1 MFCLL
6 CLFVTSS
13 RPLALKQH
21 PGAATD
27 TKASNGG
34 TVWNCSKALTSYL
47 EHQTWEALDGAD
59 LIELGAGTG
68 LSGLAAAVL
77 GARVTYVDVGLP
89 SVVCALV
96 VALKYGCACS
106 VFSLS
111 RLPSLPPSCATTQTD
126 RQGIYGALVTRECRC
141 QL

>member
-1 MFCLL
+1 MFIQVVLL
-6 CLFVTSS
+6 FILAPAIATCAHCDSS
-13 RPLALKQH
+13 HPITLKQH

-47 EHQTWEALDGAD
+47 EHQTWEAMEGAD

-77 GARVTYVDVGLP
+77 GARVTYVT
-89 SVVCALV
+89 C
-96 VALKYGCACS
+96 
-106 VFSLS
+106 VF
-111 RLPSLPPSCATTQTD
+111 PWM
-126 RQGIYGALVTRECRC
+126 
-141 QL
+141 